1 MLLFADIIPADAPR
15 VGGKA
20 AGLARL
26 TAAGLP
32 VPPGFV
38 VPTDIYQRLHATGL
52 SGDAGVTRDLLAAY
66 HALGGGSVAVRSSA
80 TAEDG
85 HAASF
90 AGQQETILGVTGDPA
105 LIAAVE
111 RCWASLQSERAVA
124 YRRSQR
130 VADAGLAMAVVVQQL
145 IPAEVAGVLFTRD
158 PADATGSRMSVE
170 AAWGLGE
177 AVVSGRVTPDRFA
190 VDFASGE
197 VIERHA
203 GDKAVE
209 VTPTGEVPVAADRR
223 HVLCLTDADLGE
235 LAALGRRV
243 EQLDGEPRDIE
254 WARAGGRF
262 YLLQARPITAA
273 SAAGREAVR
282 AEVIAGLRAKVHP
295 RGTVWVRYNLS
306 EVLPTPTPMTWAVV
320 QHLIGPDGGFGAMN
334 RDLGASPDP
343 SLHGESAFDL
353 VAGRPMANLARL
365 PRMQFADPPFEYP
378 VAKYKA
384 DPRLALDPKPV
395 LNPARDGVRAWLR
408 LPALAW
414 RLYRTTAVPRR
425 LSQTFAKD
433 FAGTTL
439 PAFVASGREALAADW
454 GAFTDDQ
461 LRAEFHAWTRRTLVD
476 FARDSLKPT
485 VFAAVAWETLV
496 QLLTPKLGA
505 DRARAAVG
513 ELALGA
519 RPPADADLA
528 GAVGRLTRGETGAA
542 AFLAQ
547 FGHRGPDEMD
557 LATPR
562 WRDDPTLLPAHPPTE
577 TGAFADLAARVA
589 ALGTAPAAEPE
600 PEAVGRVAAEAKLTG
615 PYRTTLADW
624 AGRLRVYLGLREAAK
639 NGLLVG
645 YAVVRKA
652 LVLLADRHHLGA
664 DIFYLLPAELAE
676 LGRTDFADRIAARR
690 SRRRTELNLEVP
702 PVLFGDD
709 LEVIGRPLPVPA
721 GVTLYEGTALSAGT
735 ADAPALVRTDPAG
748 PVPAGPYILVCPSTD
763 PAWVPLFAN
772 AVGLVLETGG
782 VLSHGAIVAR
792 EFGLPAVAGVP
803 GATTRFTTGQ
813 RLRVDGGRGTVGVMM
828 PPE

>member
-1 MLLFADIIPADAPR
+1 MLAFADVAPADAPR

-26 TAAGLP
+26 VRAGLP

-38 VPTDIYQRLHATGL
+38 VPTDIYQRLHAAGL
-52 SGDAGVTRDLLAAY
+52 RSDAGVTRALLTAY
-66 HALGGGSVAVRSSA
+66 HALGGGPVAVRSSA

-85 HAASF
+85 RASSF
-90 AGQQETILGVTGDPA
+90 AGQQETILGVEGDAA
-105 LIAAVE
+105 LLDAVE
-111 RCWASLQSERAVA
+111 RCWRSLHSDRAVA
-124 YRRSQR
+124 YRRAQQ
-130 VADAGLAMAVVVQQL
+130 VAEAGLAMAVVVQRL
-145 IPAEVAGVLFTRD
+145 VPADVAGVLFTRD

-177 AVVSGRVTPDRFA
+177 AVVSGRVTPDRFT
-190 VDFASGE
+190 VDFPTGT
-197 VIERHA
+197 VIDRHA
-203 GDKAVE
+203 GEKAVE
-209 VTPTGEVPVAADRR
+209 VTPTGEVPVAAGRR
-223 HVLCLTDADLGE
+223 HALCLTDARLGE
-235 LAALGRRV
+235 LADLGRRV
-243 EQLDGEPRDIE
+243 ERLDGEPRDIE
-254 WARAGGRF
+254 WALAGGQF
-262 YLLQARPITAA
+262 YLLQARPITTA
-273 SAAGREAVR
+273 SAADREAVR
-282 AEVIAGLRAKVHP
+282 LEVIAGLRAKVDP
-295 RGTVWVRYNLS
+295 RGTAWVRYNLS
-306 EVLPTPTPMTWAVV
+306 EVLPAPTPMTWAVI
-320 QHLIGPDGGFGAMN
+320 QHLIGPAGGFGAMN
-334 RDLGASPDP
+334 RDLGAAPDP
-343 SLHGESAFDL
+343 TLKGESGFDL
-353 VAGRPMANLARL
+353 VAGRPMANLSRL

-384 DPRLALDPKPV
+384 DPRLALDPRPV

-408 LPALAW
+408 LPVTAW
-414 RLYRTTAVPRR
+414 RLHRITSVPRR
-425 LSQTFAKD
+425 LSKSFGRD
-433 FAGTTL
+433 FASTTL
-439 PAFVASGREALAADW
+439 PAFVAAAREALAADW
-454 GAFTDDQ
+454 AAFTDDQ
-461 LRAEFHAWTRRTLVD
+461 LRAELEAWTRRTLVD

-528 GAVGRLTRGETGAA
+528 GAVGRLTRGELGPA

-562 WRDDPTLLPAHPPTE
+562 WRDDPTRLPAHPTSGD
-577 TGAFADLAARVA
+577 GAFADLAARVA
-589 ALGTAPAAEPE
+589 ALGTGPAAEAE
-600 PEAVGRVAAEAKLTG
+600 PEAVGRIAAEAKLTG
-615 PYRTTLADW
+615 PYRATLADW
-624 AGRLRVYLGLREAAK
+624 AGRLREYLGLREAAK

-652 LVLLADRHHLGA
+652 LVLLAERHHFGA
-664 DIFYLLPAELAE
+664 DIFYLLPAELDE
-676 LGRTDFADRIAARR
+676 LGRTDFTDRVADRR
-690 SRRRTELNLEVP
+690 SRRRTELSLEVP
-702 PVLFGDD
+702 AVLFGDD

-721 GVTLYEGTALSAGT
+721 GATLFDGIALSAGT
-735 ADAPALVRTDPAG
+735 ADAPALVRTDPSG

-803 GATTRFTTGQ
+803 GATARFTTGQ
-813 RLRVDGGRGTVGVMM
+813 RLRVDGGRGTVAVLMIDD
-828 PPE
+828 